1 MGFGLSAVHECI
13 KPQGDNSDIQVI
25 LRQYLKGNRV
35 EKIIEF

>member
-13 KPQGDNSDIQVI
+13 KPSRDNSDIQVI
-25 LRQYLKGNRV
+25 LKQYLKSNRV